1 MLANEYREE
10 WLKHNESQKGP
21 IIGYRKT
28 LTSLQGLAT
37 IPENEHDSSLIK
49 NENSFKKPFI
59 NVSKLI

>member
-1 MLANEYREE
+1 MLCLTMLANEYREE

-37 IPENEHDSSLIK
+37 IPENEHD
-49 NENSFKKPFI
+49 
-59 NVSKLI
+59 